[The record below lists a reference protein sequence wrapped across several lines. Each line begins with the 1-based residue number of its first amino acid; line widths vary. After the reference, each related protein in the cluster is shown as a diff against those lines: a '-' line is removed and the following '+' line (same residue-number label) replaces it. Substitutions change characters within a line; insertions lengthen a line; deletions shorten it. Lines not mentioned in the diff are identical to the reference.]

1 MNPRSEVTDRRRD
14 FLRTMAA
21 GILGGGVTVGR
32 GMSAV
37 SAWTGMQT
45 NSVLNQARTDANPL
59 RIKEVTPYIL
69 QLQRDSLTE
78 IPQVHFLLARIDT
91 EDGITG
97 WGDGSSWGN
106 VAHIYTEIERQ
117 ARSLV
122 GQSAWNIESIWQRVT
137 GGGGPGSSSHGSSA
151 MSCSAAIDCALWDI
165 VGQKLNVPVY
175 KLLGGK
181 LRDRVKIYTS
191 YRWGRNLPRTREA
204 YAQRTKEL
212 VAEGAVA
219 GKYDPFFD
227 RLEPGR
233 EVTQKTLRELEA
245 MVQGIR
251 EGGPDF
257 DICIEGHGKFNP
269 GSAIAIAKV
278 LEPFRP
284 LFFEEP
290 ILGMNAQALR
300 EVQLATSV
308 SIAAGERIQSRF
320 ELREFLDLNAFR
332 ILQADT
338 TRCAGITEFRKM
350 ASEADTRFMT
360 VAPHNPNSPVCTA
373 AHLHLCASMSNFLIL
388 EEGAHN
394 PKMYKQLFGTW
405 EDSAAAWI
413 VPEKPGLGF
422 TISEEVIKEYGIPIE
437 KAT

>member
-1 MNPRSEVTDRRRD
+1 MARIDTHGHQATARRD
-14 FLRTMAA
+14 FLRAMAA

-37 SAWTGMQT
+37 SAWTGAET
-45 NSVLNQARTDANPL
+45 NSVLNQARADPSPL
-59 RIKEVTPYIL
+59 KIKRVTPYIM
-69 QLQRDSLTE
+69 QLQRDSLTA

-106 VAHIYTEIERQ
+106 VAPIYTEIERQ
-117 ARSLV
+117 ARYLV
-122 GQSAWNIESIWQRVT
+122 GQSAWNIEAIWQGIYGRR
-137 GGGGPGSSSHGSSA
+137 GSSHGASV
-151 MSCSAAIDCALWDI
+151 MSCIAAIDCALWDI

-191 YRWGRNLPRTREA
+191 YRWGNIPRTREA
-204 YAQRTKEL
+204 YARRTKEL

-257 DICIEGHGKFNP
+257 DICIEGHGKFNV
-269 GSAIAIAKV
+269 GSAVAIAKV
-278 LEPFRP
+278 LEPFRV

-290 ILGMNAQALR
+290 IPGLNGQAMR

-308 SIAAGERIQSRF
+308 AIAAGERIQSRY
-320 ELREFLDLNAFR
+320 ELREYLDLNAFR

-350 ASEADTRFMT
+350 ASEADTRYMT

-373 AHLHLCASMSNFLIL
+373 AHLHLAASMNNFLIL

-394 PKMYKQLFGTW
+394 PKMYKELFGTW
-405 EDSAAAWI
+405 DDSAASWI
-413 VPEKPGLGF
+413 VPESPGLGC
-422 TISEEVIKEYGIPIE
+422 TISEAVIRDYSIPVE
-437 KAT
+437 KST